1 MAAAQDRSKPPA
13 SEHPQVSPHPN
24 DSRLPEI
31 LEACYGALYDG
42 EEPDLDALCAEAPEL
57 RPQVE
62 RMLTRERHLLDA
74 CAAEVRNERP
84 KLPSLPESIG
94 DFIIIEPIGIGGM
107 SHVYR
112 ARQESLGREVALK
125 VLRDDLTANSTG
137 RLRFTREA
145 SITASLEHPHIVP
158 VYAAGESE
166 GHVYLAMKLLR
177 GRSLDRQE
185 AAFSADQVARI
196 GIEVASALGAAH
208 EVGVV
213 HRDVKP
219 ANIVLEQGHAFV
231 VDFGL
236 AAFADRASVL
246 TQPNATPGTLIYLPP
261 EVAGRRSSN
270 LDPRADVYGVG
281 ATLYELLAG
290 QPPFDPSNPVRALQQ
305 ILNDEPKPL
314 QLKGRERDLET
325 IVLHAMDK
333 SPNRRYQS
341 AQELVDELQRYR
353 DGLPILT
360 RPPHALARV
369 WRLMQRHP
377 AVSSLLGVIL
387 VLAGTMIVQTL
398 VRQNEDQASLATQT
412 QAARSALTRGDLAGA
427 QAKIKAVADHP
438 LGGNILAKLQ
448 DEWRREFDLQ
458 LFLEAQLNPMTRT
471 YGEYLSDLQER
482 VATSQPKATRT
493 AVGEAA
499 FAIGRWRSNQ
509 RALQLAPE
517 LVTEHL
523 PRLASLL
530 AEAPT
535 TANVSMAVKR
545 LTGASTAKDY
555 LLTAI
560 AMRTA
565 QVPEHLV
572 ERELRRA
579 DRTARSPLLQHAL
592 AISLEAQGRL
602 KEAYESS
609 LLLVGHPVIGALS
622 RWSVARLATS
632 IGDHDAATQH
642 LEDALK
648 VSSADPLLR
657 DLAYPSELQVLSE
670 LDPKRFWLHWQA
682 APKRIRNLPHYWR
695 LAGYVRT
702 FTAETLEDLT
712 DAKAHFEKGQ
722 TFEPSARMNAGLEVG
737 ICQVEWSRILIL
749 MDEFD
754 GSVAREEIDRQLQQ
768 LATRAEA
775 LLTRCEELDLPVDL
789 RADALAVAAE
799 CRIELG
805 QWRLARSLLD
815 RGARYDAPQPLAA
828 FALQVAGLTALEM
841 LDKDDPEQP
850 PLDALGDLPTAAAIA
865 LERAHRVLALTNG
878 RRAVDPFDIGAA
890 RAAVVLCSA
899 YLGDARSGLHQA
911 LTWKSSGN
919 AIDAA
924 VEAIAL
930 RFREWG
936 GVMLDFVKVDTAT
949 RLGLLRDAAAVVAIE
964 RQRGLYTQD
973 QVERI
978 VALWRE
984 HPSVQRHL
992 EEQAWLP
999 LKKQLLDL
1007 AKGP

>member
-1 MAAAQDRSKPPA
+1 MSAPS
-13 SEHPQVSPHPN
+13 N

-57 RPQVE
+57 RSKVE
-62 RMLTRERHLLDA
+62 RMLTRERELLGA
-74 CAAEVRNERP
+74 CAAEAQIERP
-84 KLPSLPESIG
+84 KLPSLPERIG
-94 DFIIIEPIGIGGM
+94 EFVIIEPIGIGGM

-125 VLRDDLTANSTG
+125 VLRDDLTADSTG

-185 AAFSADQVARI
+185 GAFAASQVARI
-196 GIEVASALGAAH
+196 GVEVASALGAAH

-219 ANIVLEQGHAFV
+219 ANIVLEHGHAFV

-261 EVAGRRSSN
+261 EVAGRRASN

-290 QPPFDPSNPVRALQQ
+290 HPPFDPSNPVRALQQ
-305 ILNDEPKPL
+305 ILNEDPKPL

-325 IVLHAMDK
+325 IVMHAMDK

-377 AVSSLLGVIL
+377 AVSSLLSVIL
-387 VLAGTMIVQTL
+387 LLAGTLVVQTL
-398 VRQNEDQASLATQT
+398 VRHNEDQASLTEQA
-412 QAARSALTRGDLAGA
+412 QAARSALARGDLSGA
-427 QAKIKAVADHP
+427 QAEIDGLADHP
-438 LGGNILAKLQ
+438 LGGQVLGQLQ

-458 LFLEAQLNPMTRT
+458 LFLDAQLNPMTYT
-471 YGEYLSDLQER
+471 YGDYLSDLQDR
-482 VATSQPKATRT
+482 VATSHPKATRT

-499 FAIGRWRSNQ
+499 FAIGRWRHNTQ
-509 RALQLAPE
+509 ALSLTPD

-530 AEAPT
+530 SEAPT
-535 TANVSMAVKR
+535 TENVSKAVMR
-545 LTGASTAKDY
+545 LKGTSTADDY

-560 AMRTA
+560 AMRA
-565 QVPEHLV
+565 VQVPEHLI

-579 DRTARSPLLQHAL
+579 DRMTRSPLLHHAL
-592 AISLEAQGRL
+592 AVTLEAQGRL
-602 KEAYESS
+602 KEAYETS
-609 LLLVGHPVIGALS
+609 LLLSEHPVIGAVA
-622 RWSVARLATS
+622 RWTAARLATS
-632 IGDHDAATQH
+632 LGDHAAAKQH

-648 VSSADPLLR
+648 VTSADPLVR
-657 DLAYPSELQVLSE
+657 DLSYLSELQVLSE
-670 LDPKRFWLHWQA
+670 LDPDRFWLHWEA

-702 FTAETLEDLT
+702 FTAETLADLT
-712 DAKAHFEKGQ
+712 DAKAHFEKGK
-722 TFEPSARMNAGLEVG
+722 TFEPSARMSAGLEAG
-737 ICQVEWSRILIL
+737 ICQVEWNRILTL
-749 MDEFD
+749 MDAFD
-754 GSVAREEIDRQLQQ
+754 GSVAGQDITPQIQA
-768 LATRAEA
+768 LASRAEA
-775 LLTRCEELDLPVDL
+775 LLARCEELDLPTDL
-789 RADALAVAAE
+789 RADALAVAAD
-799 CRIELG
+799 CHIELG
-805 QWRLARSLLD
+805 QWQLAHSLLD

-828 FALQVAGLTALEM
+828 FAMQVARFTALEI
-841 LDKDDPEQP
+841 LGKQDPEQP
-850 PLDALGDLPTAAAIA
+850 SLDALGDLPTAAAIA
-865 LERAHRVLALTNG
+865 LERAHRVLALANG
-878 RRAVDPFDIGAA
+878 RRAVDPSDIGAA
-890 RAAVVLCSA
+890 RAAIVLCSA

-911 LTWKSSGN
+911 LTWQSSGN
-919 AIDAA
+919 AIDSA
-924 VEAIAL
+924 VETIAL
-930 RFREWG
+930 RFLEWG
-936 GVMLDFVKVDTAT
+936 GVILDFVDVDTAA

-964 RQRGLYTQD
+964 KQRGLYTQD
-973 QVERI
+973 QVESI
-978 VALWRE
+978 VSLWRE

-992 EEQAWLP
+992 DEPAWLP
-999 LKKQLLDL
+999 LKKQLLAL
-1007 AKGP
+1007 VKGP